1 GGLIAHTFEG
11 KPPQQ
16 DASVLKEAE
25 KIQDVVVEGV
35 PYIDVPA
42 AVITGATVHVG
53 LDPAA
58 GNAMVLQA
66 QKLLLA
72 ITVAALVLAAFV
84 ALALVARFV
93 APLRR
98 LTQAAKRVVDG
109 DLTQTIEIDARDEV
123 GELAEAVVQ

>member
-1 GGLIAHTFEG
+1 FEG
-11 KPPQQ
+11 NPAQQ
-16 DASVLKEAE
+16 HASVLKESE
-25 KIQDVVVEGV
+25 RIQDVTLDGV

-42 AVITGATVHVG
+42 PVITGAIVHVG

-66 QKLLLA
+66 QKLLAA
-72 ITVAALVLAAFV
+72 ITIAALVAAAFV

-98 LTQAAKRVVDG
+98 LTQAAKRIV
-109 DLTQTIEIDARDEV
+109 E
-123 GELAEAVVQ
+123 